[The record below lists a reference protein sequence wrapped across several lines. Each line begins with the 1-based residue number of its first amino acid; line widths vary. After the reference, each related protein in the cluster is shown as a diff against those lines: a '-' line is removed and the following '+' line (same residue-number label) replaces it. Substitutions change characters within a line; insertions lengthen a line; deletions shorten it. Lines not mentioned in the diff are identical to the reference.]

1 MHGRGQGAEVE
12 ESLIRFRDE
21 QRRHQRAQGETEQ
34 REQDEG
40 GGKYQQMQSPV
51 ADACQH
57 RFAREFGA
65 VHEEE
70 QGDGGGGEVF
80 EEGFADALRRYDG
93 GGKYHQ
99 QNHDEEGVEM
109 QAAERVHGRGGG
121 CEGGEYNKACC
132 ARTRDK
138 PAHKKRATQA
148 ARHAS

>member
-1 MHGRGQGAEVE
+1 
-12 ESLIRFRDE
+12 
-21 QRRHQRAQGETEQ
+21 
-34 REQDEG
+34 
-40 GGKYQQMQSPV
+40 MQSPV
-51 ADACQH
+51 ADARQH

-80 EEGFADALRRYDG
+80 EEALADALRRDDG
-93 GGKYHQ
+93 RGEYHQ
-99 QNHDEEGVEM
+99 QDEGEEGIEM

-132 ARTRDK
+132 AKTHDK
-138 PAHKKRATQA
+138 PAHKKRAAQA